1 MHDFVF
7 EHTLRGGDV
16 LWRSKLASYWDRRPR
31 RRQHLAQDAWNATF
45 LGEVLARKLLKT
57 LAPEADPSAA
67 LELMVDNGVHRE
79 DAARQRSRR

>member
-1 MHDFVF
+1 
-7 EHTLRGGDV
+7 
-16 LWRSKLASYWDRRPR
+16 
-31 RRQHLAQDAWNATF
+31 